1 MFNLGDITN
10 ENNEDHK
17 RIVLYSRSSIYN
29 VNNWRLWITKKK
41 NPLLN
46 PIKEQDSDN
55 PIDKIYLC
63 AKDLNEPKY
72 QLLIKKM

>member
-41 NPLLN
+41 F
-46 PIKEQDSDN
+46 I
-55 PIDKIYLC
+55 
-63 AKDLNEPKY
+63 A
-72 QLLIKKM
+72 